1 MNSGHDDFSVS
12 IDLGGGTGYF
22 SSNRPGGKGSDDI
35 YSFVQTKPLI
45 IEACSQYIAGT
56 LRDRTTD
63 LPLAHAGIQL
73 FDAHGNLVQ
82 SLTTDDGAEFRFL
95 VGCGTQYRI
104 EASKEG
110 YLDDQRTVVT
120 DTQRKVVQDGSLTLL
135 SIMERDRL
143 EALVLKE
150 KQEEAERLAKTMAEQ
165 QAREEKKAEEKR
177 VQLER
182 ETAQRKAIAQ
192 EKNVRE
198 RQMEIERAIENEPL
212 IVRENGRTIINIPE
226 IHFDYSLW
234 YLRREA
240 RERLGQV
247 VELLNDHPGIVLE
260 IGTHTDVRGNA
271 EYNRD
276 LSQKRA
282 DVAKAFLVK
291 SGITGNRIIAK
302 GYGESNPIVVCGP
315 EDNCTEEDHE
325 WNRRCEL
332 VIVKWE

>member
-1 MNSGHDDFSVS
+1 
-12 IDLGGGTGYF
+12 
-22 SSNRPGGKGSDDI
+22 
-35 YSFVQTKPLI
+35 
-45 IEACSQYIAGT
+45 
-56 LRDRTTD
+56 
-63 LPLAHAGIQL
+63 
-73 FDAHGNLVQ
+73 
-82 SLTTDDGAEFRFL
+82 
-95 VGCGTQYRI
+95 
-104 EASKEG
+104 
-110 YLDDQRTVVT
+110 
-120 DTQRKVVQDGSLTLL
+120 
-135 SIMERDRL
+135 
-143 EALVLKE
+143 
-150 KQEEAERLAKTMAEQ
+150 Q